1 MTRDTEKEWIT
12 ENDVNEVRE
21 FVRGMFA
28 GIAVSGK
35 TRLEVLEEEYW
46 FNWNANIEIHVYK
59 CDETDAWKCTAYQCN
74 EYNQYFGND
83 YKVID
88 LGEKWQ

>member
-1 MTRDTEKEWIT
+1 VARDLEHEWIT

-28 GIAVSGK
+28 GINMSGK
-35 TRLEVLEEEYW
+35 TRADVLEEEYW
-46 FNWNANIEIHVYK
+46 FNWSADIEVHIYECEEADV
-59 CDETDAWKCTAYQCN
+59 WKCTAYQCN
-74 EYNQYFGND
+74 DYNQYFGNG
-83 YKVID
+83 YKTID